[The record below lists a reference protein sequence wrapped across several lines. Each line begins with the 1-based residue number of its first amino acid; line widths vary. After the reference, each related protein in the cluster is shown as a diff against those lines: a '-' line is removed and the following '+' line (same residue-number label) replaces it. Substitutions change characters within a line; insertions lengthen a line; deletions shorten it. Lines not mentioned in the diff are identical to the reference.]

1 MAVVRT
7 VRGKPKPTTKKNPI
21 NSIRKIDDD
30 QKCSDVIQ
38 KYRNYLSAEKNY
50 SPYTI
55 NSYMKDID
63 EFKQFLK
70 IEKYGSLLKI
80 NTDNI
85 GRYYISYLSGNQYS
99 KKSVA
104 RKISSL
110 KNFYRYL
117 VVNEVINESYLESAE
132 PPKIEKKLPKFLYE
146 NEIELMF
153 HSIDRTK
160 SIGIRDYAIL
170 ELLYS
175 CGLRVSELCSI
186 TEKNLDFPNEM
197 IKVFGKGHKERYVPM
212 SERAI
217 AILKE
222 YIYVSRPELIRKV
235 EKNATDILFVNH
247 NGGSLTTRGVRVILN
262 GIIDRTAEVG
272 HVYPHMIRH
281 TFATHLLNGG
291 ADLRSVQEMLG
302 HENLSTT
309 QIYTH
314 VSTAEIKANYMKN
327 HPRQVGNNQK
337 NKGVKDD

>member
-1 MAVVRT
+1 MAVLRT
-7 VRGKPKPTTKKNPI
+7 VRGKSKSTTKKTVVKV
-21 NSIRKIDDD
+21 SEKDSSE
-30 QKCSDVIQ
+30 QKCNDAIN
-38 KYRNYLSAEKNY
+38 KYIDYLSAEKNY

-55 NSYMKDID
+55 SSYLKDIN
-63 EFKQFLK
+63 EFKTFLET
-70 IEKYGSLLKI
+70 EKYGNLLKI
-80 NTDNI
+80 NSDNI
-85 GRYYISYLSGNQYS
+85 GRYYISHLSGNKYS
-99 KKSVA
+99 RKSIA

-110 KNFYRYL
+110 RSFYRFL
-117 VVNEVINESYLESAE
+117 IVKEIISESYFEMVE
-132 PPKIEKKLPKFLYE
+132 TPKIEKKLPKVLYE
-146 NEIELMF
+146 NEIELIF
-153 HSIDRTK
+153 NSIDRTK
-160 SIGIRDYAIL
+160 AVGVRDYAIL
-170 ELLYS
+170 ELLYGS
-175 CGLRVSELCSI
+175 GLRVSELCSI

-235 EKNATDILFVNH
+235 ENNATEILFVNH
-247 NGGSLTTRGVRVILN
+247 NGGPLTTRGVRVILN
-262 GIIDRTAEVG
+262 NIIVHTAEVK

-314 VSTAEIKANYMKN
+314 VSKEKIKESYMMN

-337 NKGVKDD
+337 EKGKKK